1 MKINE
6 IIILIIFSL
15 IISSCTA
22 IPKPNPDKPDSI
34 LIVPVSVT
42 NKSKLPITQ
51 QFQFTFSNKDDGSEV
66 FHAYLPKVDNSYL
79 IIKNLKPGNYQFLRV
94 HNLKNSKL
102 KKEPSNSTFKMEDD
116 TITIIQD
123 QFVYKQTVRGGNWYT
138 YNFNTSYLN
147 KGGYNK
153 LIEKLEENENFK
165 SWKKSDT
172 SSPVVKVS
180 GYTFYSASATSNV
193 FVLKE
198 VTSEFSKGDIVTFG
212 DSKKE
217 YEIWEA
223 KVLRKIA
230 MPDNTWVVLYHGSKF
245 KISPGSGNIQGI
257 VIKGAVGFKISPGMK
272 VSVVVQE
279 KSVVVQEKKKG
290 VLSESQI
297 NYLLFLGVC
306 PRQLHDRNHR
316 DHLSLTKSHKHSGST
331 HTHTPERC

>member
-6 IIILIIFSL
+6 IIILIIFSI
-15 IISSCTA
+15 IISSCSV

-42 NKSKLPITQ
+42 NKSKHPITQ

-94 HNLKNSKL
+94 HNTKNSKV

-153 LIEKLEENENFK
+153 LIEKLEGNENFK
-165 SWKKSDT
+165 SWKIRCKWCNNDI
-172 SSPVVKVS
+172 K
-180 GYTFYSASATSNV
+180 NV
-193 FVLKE
+193 Y
-198 VTSEFSKGDIVTFG
+198 I
-212 DSKKE
+212 
-217 YEIWEA
+217 
-223 KVLRKIA
+223 
-230 MPDNTWVVLYHGSKF
+230 
-245 KISPGSGNIQGI
+245 
-257 VIKGAVGFKISPGMK
+257 
-272 VSVVVQE
+272 
-279 KSVVVQEKKKG
+279 
-290 VLSESQI
+290 
-297 NYLLFLGVC
+297 
-306 PRQLHDRNHR
+306 
-316 DHLSLTKSHKHSGST
+316 KHSKNCDNLGKSEGGGRKVRLRFNNQT
-331 HTHTPERC
+331 NSSIEAFWVDFDGKPKSYGTYSSGEIRGMDTFEKHPWFFINADTKKCVGTYIPHFSDHTKQVNIME

>member
-6 IIILIIFSL
+6 IIILIIFSI
-15 IISSCTA
+15 IISSCSV

-42 NKSKLPITQ
+42 NKSKQPITQ

-66 FHAYLPKVDNSYL
+66 FHTYLPKVDNSYL

-153 LIEKLEENENFK
+153 LLEKLEENENFK

-198 VTSEFSKGDIVTFG
+198 VTSEFSVGDIVTFG

-217 YEIWEA
+217 YEIG
-223 KVLRKIA
+223 KVKALKKSESGNFQEI
-230 MPDNTWVVLYHGSKF
+230 VLYKGVGF
-245 KISPGSGNIQGI
+245 VISPGI
-257 VIKGAVGFKISPGMK
+257 K
-272 VSVVVQE
+272 VSVVR
-279 KSVVVQEKKKG
+279 SD
-290 VLSESQI
+290 
-297 NYLLFLGVC
+297 C
-306 PRQLHDRNHR
+306 
-316 DHLSLTKSHKHSGST
+316 T
-331 HTHTPERC
+331 

>member
-6 IIILIIFSL
+6 IIILIIFSI
-15 IISSCTA
+15 IISSCSV

-42 NKSKLPITQ
+42 NKSKHPITQ

-94 HNLKNSKL
+94 HNTKNSKL

-172 SSPVVKVS
+172 SSPVMRPV
-180 GYTFYSASATSNV
+180 GYTSSNASPTSNV
-193 FVLKE
+193 FVLKG
-198 VTSEFSKGDIVTFG
+198 VTSEFWAGDIVTFG

-217 YEIWEA
+217 YELWEA
-223 KVLRKIA
+223 KVICFSNLTPCPI
-230 MPDNTWVVLYHGSKF
+230 VLYQGGEF
-245 KISPGSGNIQGI
+245 KISPGSGNIHGI
-257 VIKGAVGFKISPGMK
+257 VIKGAVGFVISPGIK
-272 VSVVVQE
+272 VSVVRCFAVD
-279 KSVVVQEKKKG
+279 S
-290 VLSESQI
+290 
-297 NYLLFLGVC
+297 Y
-306 PRQLHDRNHR
+306 
-316 DHLSLTKSHKHSGST
+316 
-331 HTHTPERC
+331 PERCNLGR